1 MTSIYII
8 EDDDCY
14 CYYITSEKHVTFF
27 NCTARNE
34 ELGKQAVENLK
45 TEGLNPS
52 FHQLDILSSE
62 SIQRLKDYLEK
73 TFGGLDLLIN
83 NAGIAYKVRLILYH

>member
-1 MTSIYII
+1 L
-8 EDDDCY
+8 
-14 CYYITSEKHVTFF
+14 YY
-27 NCTARNE
+27 CTARNE

-45 TEGLNPS
+45 AEGLNPS
-52 FHQLDILSSE
+52 FHQLDIISDE

-83 NAGIAYKVRLILYH
+83 NAGIAYKVKLCLQYNYNRDS